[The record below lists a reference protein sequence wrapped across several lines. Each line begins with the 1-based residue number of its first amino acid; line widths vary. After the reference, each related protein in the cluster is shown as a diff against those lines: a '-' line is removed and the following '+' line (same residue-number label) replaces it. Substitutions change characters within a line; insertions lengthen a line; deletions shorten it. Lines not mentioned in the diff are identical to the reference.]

1 MTDKCEKC
9 GIKADKDNSQEIWLR
24 EVGENNYGV
33 SFNRL
38 LCENCSNRL
47 YDEYMDDDSEDEG
60 IDYMNKHQK
69 WFKEKPSDYG

>member
-38 LCENCSNRL
+38 LCENCSNRFFAFF
-47 YDEYMDDDSEDEG
+47 EQIM
-60 IDYMNKHQK
+60 
-69 WFKEKPSDYG
+69 P